1 MSKRDFLAMSPD
13 YSSYSV
19 AAIHA
24 NIGAHKLAWHIDQ
37 LEHTSFWLNE
47 EPLAFEIQE
56 KASEHNCFCCQND
69 DLELKSWIVSNSGT
83 EGSLLAGKPKADH
96 FLVLQ
101 SDNADGLIKN
111 WTEYLH
117 ASKAISMYRL
127 LTEKEI
133 NQLHWILYLP

>member
-1 MSKRDFLAMSPD
+1 MSKRDFLALNPD
-13 YSSYSV
+13 YSSYGV

-24 NIGAHKLAWHIDQ
+24 NIGGHILAWHIDQ
-37 LEHTSFWLNE
+37 LGHTAFWLNE
-47 EPLAFEIQE
+47 EPLAFGVE
-56 KASEHNCFCCQND
+56 KTSQHTCFCCVND

-83 EGSLLAGKPKADH
+83 ESPLLPGKPKADF
-96 FLVLQ
+96 FLVLH
-101 SDNADGLIKN
+101 SDNADRLIKN

-133 NQLHWILYLP
+133 NQMHWILYLP